1 MASEEQLNRQ
11 KESLQLEKEYQQTL
25 SFSAQIQ
32 KDISKEINRGLD
44 ARTKIGKILREHNK
58 EIASTLSNIQ
68 SSEDA
73 NKAILKLENQNLSL
87 KKGINGANKK
97 ERDLKIKNNN
107 FAIQGLILDR
117 ERLAAAE

>member
-68 SSEDA
+68 SSS
-73 NKAILKLENQNLSL
+73 KS
-87 KKGINGANKK
+87 
-97 ERDLKIKNNN
+97 
-107 FAIQGLILDR
+107 
-117 ERLAAAE
+117 